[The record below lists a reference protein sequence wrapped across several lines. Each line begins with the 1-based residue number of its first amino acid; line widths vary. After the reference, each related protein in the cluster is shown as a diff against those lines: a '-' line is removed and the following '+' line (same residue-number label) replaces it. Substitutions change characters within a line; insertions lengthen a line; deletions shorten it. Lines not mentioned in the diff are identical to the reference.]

1 MFPTVRRFPAAAP
14 GTASPECRPDRETGS
29 RLSYRFHVSIT
40 TLIRTTSA
48 TRLRAGVRAGI
59 VAATASVPLLAAS
72 SALAANHPYDGEDSG
87 PGLTVLQTLGIYVG
101 IPLGLFL
108 IISFLVVLPELTRGD
123 RNRREVG
130 WIGQNGAAPA
140 APKADAPGAGKAV
153 SSSAEQQS
161 VSAGKSTG
169 TGGASGS
176 W

>member
-1 MFPTVRRFPAAAP
+1 
-14 GTASPECRPDRETGS
+14 
-29 RLSYRFHVSIT
+29 LSYRFHVSIT

-108 IISFLVVLPELTRGD
+108 LISFMVVLPGLTRGD

-130 WIGQNGAAPA
+130 WVGQNGTAAAPGNGSSSA
-140 APKADAPGAGKAV
+140 SSAGKSV
-153 SSSAEQQS
+153 SSSGEQQS

>member
-1 MFPTVRRFPAAAP
+1 M
-14 GTASPECRPDRETGS
+14 
-29 RLSYRFHVSIT
+29 SIT

-59 VAATASVPLLAAS
+59 IAATASVPLLAAS
-72 SALAANHPYDGEDSG
+72 SALAANHPYDGEDAG
-87 PGLTVLQTLGIYVG
+87 PGLTVLQTLGLYVG

-108 IISFLVVLPELTRGD
+108 LISFLVVLPGWARGD

-130 WIGQNGAAPA
+130 WVGQNGTTAAAPNSA
-140 APKADAPGAGKAV
+140 ASGASSSAGT

-161 VSAGKSTG
+161 VSAGKSAG

>member
-1 MFPTVRRFPAAAP
+1 M
-14 GTASPECRPDRETGS
+14 
-29 RLSYRFHVSIT
+29 SIT

-48 TRLRAGVRAGI
+48 TRLRTATRAGVIA
-59 VAATASVPLLAAS
+59 AATSVPLLAAS
-72 SALAANHPYDGEDSG
+72 TALAANHPYDGEDSG
-87 PGLTVLQTLGIYVG
+87 SGLTVLQTLGIYVG
-101 IPLGLFL
+101 IPLALFL
-108 IISFLVVLPELTRGD
+108 VISFLVVLPGWARGD

-130 WIGQNGAAPA
+130 WIGSNGTASAV
-140 APKADAPGAGKAV
+140 PKASTTGTSSASSSSA

>member
-1 MFPTVRRFPAAAP
+1 M
-14 GTASPECRPDRETGS
+14 
-29 RLSYRFHVSIT
+29 SYRFHVSIT

-48 TRLRAGVRAGI
+48 TRLRAGARAGI
-59 VAATASVPLLAAS
+59 VAATAAVPLLAAS
-72 SALAANHPYDGEDSG
+72 SALAANHPYDGEDAG

-108 IISFLVVLPELTRGD
+108 LISFLVLLPEWARGD

-130 WIGQNGAAPA
+130 WIGQNGTAATA
-140 APKADAPGAGKAV
+140 ANGTSGGASSSSAV